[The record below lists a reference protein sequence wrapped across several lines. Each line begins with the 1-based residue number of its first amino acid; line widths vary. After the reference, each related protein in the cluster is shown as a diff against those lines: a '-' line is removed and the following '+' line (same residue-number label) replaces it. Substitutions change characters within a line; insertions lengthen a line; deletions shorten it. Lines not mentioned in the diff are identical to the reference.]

1 MQHLQVSEIKID
13 VIQKDIKNL
22 HLSVYPPAG
31 RVKISAP
38 QRMDLETIR
47 IYAISKLSWIRN
59 HQSKFKNQE
68 RETSRDYVS
77 NESHYFNGKRYL
89 LKVIE
94 HNAPPKVI
102 LKHSTIEL
110 HVRPKASIEKKQ
122 SVLEDWYRQVLK
134 DKASEL
140 IPKWEKKINVSVN
153 EIAIKKMRTK
163 WGTCNSKKK
172 RIWLN
177 LELAK
182 KPPQCLE
189 YIIVHEMIHFFEKN
203 HNEKFIAYVNK
214 YLPKWRSYKQE
225 LNKIPLGHVEWEY

>member
-1 MQHLQVSEIKID
+1 MNQLQISEIKID

-22 HLSVYPPAG
+22 HLSVYPPSG

-38 QRMDLETIR
+38 VRMDLETIR
-47 IYAISKLSWIRN
+47 LYAISKLSWIRN

-94 HNAPPKVI
+94 HNEPPKVV

-110 HVRPKASIEKKQ
+110 HVRPKSSIGKKQ
-122 SVLEDWYRQVLK
+122 AILEDWYRLTLK
-134 DKASEL
+134 EKAAHL
-140 IPKWEKKINVSVN
+140 IPKWEKRMNVSVN

-189 YIIVHEMIHFFEKN
+189 YILVHEMVHLLEKN
-203 HNEKFIAYVNK
+203 HNEIFIAYMNK